1 MQYNFNL
8 EHPLFF
14 TKNEDTIDSSP
25 RYSVLL
31 PYDWH
36 EVSGDYEWV
45 NQYPMD
51 KYMERQGWKVHI
63 SAIFKQSHEV
73 LEIVAEVCHNLEI
86 PFKYL
91 KTEKRFILR
100 NNKLVDRGF
109 SGKFI
114 TCYPNH
120 DKLEVFLNILEK
132 RLNGYSGPYILSDK
146 RWKRG
151 PIYLRYGVFRS
162 ANSEEPNLKIDEL
175 DVSGKI
181 TKDLREPR
189 FIVPEGIEV
198 PQFLKNWLND
208 SSEALEEFP
217 FNIESAIRFSNC
229 GGIYNAEL
237 RETGNKMILRESRPY
252 TGLDF
257 SGEYSDERLKSEEEA
272 LTRLS
277 DVIGV
282 PKVLWSGRIWE
293 HLFLGVEKMEGV
305 SLNTWT
311 TSSFPLY
318 KNIDKDKVYL
328 RRATSIIEQII
339 DIIECAHLK
348 QVYHQDIHLGNI
360 LVDSNDVVSLIDWE
374 QAVFTND
381 KKREQK
387 MAAPGFGTWI
397 DDYPSQIDWN
407 GVRQI
412 AYFLYYPLIEQSSLV
427 LGYTHQVSRVAYK
440 LFVEESYDLK
450 DIEKFESILKT
461 LDKKC
466 SEVIDLSNNKILK
479 PLKRDIQIS
488 SEKDVEEVA
497 SRLAR
502 GLTLVRDEWKKLP
515 HVDREFP
522 VHYYGIDIN
531 QGVAFSDLAILWS
544 YEKLLAISKEVP
556 LEDYLEVKKQVIS
569 KTVDSLVND
578 SLPLGLF
585 DGVAGSIWLIF
596 ELGNRELALE
606 LFIKYYPNI
615 IKDCT
620 TNNLYSGKAGVLL
633 VALYIISKGFDV
645 SSIKDSVL
653 DDLSKLANQYKHSP
667 NNFFEIDESYI
678 EKQSNDP
685 YENYSGLLYGHLGL
699 AWMFGE
705 AYRLTNIEIY
715 KDCLNLA
722 VEMELNLYSFD
733 KAKTLQYRQGKRLL
747 PYLATGSAGLLILI
761 ARDGHLLSKNNLKY
775 QNSVERAVDANFCV
789 FPGLFNGF
797 TGLRLYKSLY
807 IKKEYKTLGEQK
819 ELLEGLTAY
828 ISVLEKGYVL
838 AGDSGLK
845 LTTDVATGFGGIAL
859 AMASI
864 RNKRFELLPNL

>member
-1 MQYNFNL
+1 
-8 EHPLFF
+8 
-14 TKNEDTIDSSP
+14 
-25 RYSVLL
+25 
-31 PYDWH
+31 
-36 EVSGDYEWV
+36 
-45 NQYPMD
+45 
-51 KYMERQGWKVHI
+51 
-63 SAIFKQSHEV
+63 
-73 LEIVAEVCHNLEI
+73 
-86 PFKYL
+86 
-91 KTEKRFILR
+91 
-100 NNKLVDRGF
+100 
-109 SGKFI
+109 
-114 TCYPNH
+114 
-120 DKLEVFLNILEK
+120 
-132 RLNGYSGPYILSDK
+132 
-146 RWKRG
+146 
-151 PIYLRYGVFRS
+151 
-162 ANSEEPNLKIDEL
+162 
-175 DVSGKI
+175 
-181 TKDLREPR
+181 
-189 FIVPEGIEV
+189 
-198 PQFLKNWLND
+198 
-208 SSEALEEFP
+208 
-217 FNIESAIRFSNC
+217 
-229 GGIYNAEL
+229 
-237 RETGNKMILRESRPY
+237 
-252 TGLDF
+252 
-257 SGEYSDERLKSEEEA
+257 
-272 LTRLS
+272 
-277 DVIGV
+277 
-282 PKVLWSGRIWE
+282 
-293 HLFLGVEKMEGV
+293 MEGV

-667 NNFFEIDESYI
+667 NNFFEIDESNI